1 MTDLPAQTTHI
12 SLDDLLEL
20 GSDARVEVVNGEVVE
35 MAAAGILH
43 QIVVGNFFRILK
55 LYVTEHEDG
64 AMFTGGLT
72 YLMNSDPRSLK
83 DSLVPDVSFIRA
95 EHIPVDFDITR
106 PHTGVPDL
114 AIEVVSPN
122 DKASEVLEKIGIYLD
137 KGTEQVWVAYPGSQS
152 LHQYRR
158 GSATV
163 QLYQKPEEA
172 IDASAFFPGIE
183 GLTVAAILRLPAW
196 AHGAYTTL

>member
-1 MTDLPAQTTHI
+1 MADLPAQTTHI
-12 SLDDLLEL
+12 SLDDLLEM
-20 GSDARVEVVNGEVVE
+20 GSDAHVEVIDGEVVE

-43 QIVVGNFFRILK
+43 QIVVGNFFRILN

-72 YLMNSDPRSLK
+72 YLMHSDPRSLT

-95 EHIPVDFDITR
+95 ENIPAGFDITR
-106 PHTGVPDL
+106 PHPGVPDL

-122 DKASEVLEKIGIYLD
+122 DKASEVQEKIAIYLD
-137 KGTEQVWVAYPGSQS
+137 RSTEQVWVAYPGSQS
-152 LHQYRR
+152 LYQYRR

-163 QLYQKPEEA
+163 QLYPKPDEA

-183 GLTVAAILRLPAW
+183 SLTLAAIFRLPRW
-196 AHGAYTTL
+196 AHGV